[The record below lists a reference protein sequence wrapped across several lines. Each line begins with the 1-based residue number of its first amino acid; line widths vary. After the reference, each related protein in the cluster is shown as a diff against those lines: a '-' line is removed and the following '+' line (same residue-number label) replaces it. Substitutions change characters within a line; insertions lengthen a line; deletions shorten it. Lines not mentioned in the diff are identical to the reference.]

1 MEVASKNEKASW
13 IKVYDWRREGIDSCA
28 LKMGEPLPE
37 TFLANEIGVSRT
49 PVREALRVLEQDG
62 YIKIVPLKG
71 AFVSEISLEDVREI
85 YDIRKLL
92 EPFAALSAANRI
104 PDGEIK
110 EMSAEWEQ
118 LGKRVKN
125 GEHIDFSS
133 VADSDIRL
141 HFTIAKY
148 ATNRRI
154 GAILMSYHV
163 QIKRF
168 QRLSAQSLAD
178 IQNSINQ
185 HIIIID
191 CLKRRDPKALH
202 NCLYEH
208 VVNSEGYIMKDYF
221 LR

>member
-13 IKVYDWRREGIDSCA
+13 IKVYDWIREGIDSCA

-110 EMSAEWEQ
+110 EISAEWEQ

-133 VADSDIRL
+133 VSDIRL

-191 CLKRRDPKALH
+191 CLKLRDPKALH

>member
-1 MEVASKNEKASW
+1 MMSKNERASW
-13 IKVYDWRREGIDSCA
+13 VKAYNWIKEGIDSCA

-37 TFLANEIGVSRT
+37 TFIANETGVSRT

-104 PDGEIK
+104 PDSEIK
-110 EMSAEWEQ
+110 EMSAEWER
-118 LGKRVKN
+118 LSKRAEN
-125 GEHIDFSS
+125 GEEIDFST
-133 VADSDIRL
+133 VADCDLKL

-178 IQNSINQ
+178 IRNSIEQ
-185 HIIIID
+185 HIIILNCI
-191 CLKRRDPKALH
+191 KRRDPKALH
-202 NCLYEH
+202 ACLYDH

>member
-1 MEVASKNEKASW
+1 MANKNDKAVW
-13 IKVYDWRREGIDSCA
+13 IKAYDWIKDGVDAGR

-37 TFLANEIGVSRT
+37 TWLANEVGVSRT

-92 EPFAALSAANRI
+92 EPFAALTAANRI
-104 PDGEIK
+104 PDAVIGELDVQWAELCELERK
-110 EMSAEWEQ
+110 GLPLDMS
-118 LGKRVKN
+118 R
-125 GEHIDFSS
+125 
-133 VADSDIRL
+133 VADLDLAL
-141 HFTIAKY
+141 HFTISKY
-148 ATNRRI
+148 ATNKRI
-154 GAILMSYHV
+154 GVILDNYHV

-168 QRLSAQSLAD
+168 QRLSVQSLAD
-178 IQNSINQ
+178 IKNSLEQHVKIINC
-185 HIIIID
+185 I
-191 CLKRRDPKALH
+191 KERNPKLLYQ
-202 NCLYEH
+202 CLYDH